1 MLRHWQGFPSSRS
14 RAAFRIAYQLP
25 LLTLC
30 ITTAC
35 QSPLGMGHTEPL
47 TTEMNQHTSV
57 VVHAVTPS
65 GAPVAG
71 AAVTVSPVQS
81 LTGMNSTYSDY
92 RADGLSDGRY
102 MVLLR
107 RATPQ
112 IFTDTIT
119 ARVHVRTTGGRDST
133 RVILVFVPLNENPP
147 KIKVQ
152 VIVGAQ

>member
-1 MLRHWQGFPSSRS
+1 MLRHWQGFPSSRQ
-14 RAAFRIAYQLP
+14 RAAGWIAHQLP
-25 LLTLC
+25 LLALC

-47 TTEMNQHTSV
+47 TAEMNQHTSV

-65 GAPVAG
+65 GAPVTG

-81 LTGMNSTYSDY
+81 LTGMNSSYSDN
-92 RADGLSDGRY
+92 RAYDLSDGRY

-107 RATPQ
+107 RAKTQ
-112 IFTDTIT
+112 MFTDTIT
-119 ARVHVRTTGGRDST
+119 ARVYVQTTGGWDST
-133 RVILVFVPLNENPP
+133 RVILAFVPLNENPP
-147 KIKVQ
+147 KIEVQ